1 MSRKSFKLTCIF
13 LFLPLFFF
21 GQSLTGLWVGS
32 VSNDSTTVRK
42 DQSFEIA
49 LTEYKGK
56 VYGYSRSEFIVD
68 DVLYYIVKRVSGTIE
83 GDVCEVTDDEIISYN
98 FPKLLDKKVKVTS
111 TFRRN
116 KSDSVWYLAGKWKT
130 NVTKKYYSVSGR
142 VDLEEEKD
150 LTASKIFPHLEE
162 LKLADAVVFYK
173 ERKEGQPIVKIA
185 KPEKVS
191 TGISSAITPLTTNSE
206 AMAITDKP
214 IVSKNNTSAIPNPIN
229 NITAAATETNKEQTS
244 SSLVKNT
251 STIEE
256 PQVNTELASVKRAD
270 NTQKTATKNISSSKV
285 DAVPSSNTVLAT
297 NKPVAEEK
305 NNSLP
310 DVVVVPVLE
319 KKDETT
325 STAIKSN
332 SVKQETVLN
341 PTTAVVEKKE
351 IVPQKQDAIIK
362 TESTANTTVATKN
375 NPAPS
380 SLTTEK
386 KETAAVVKQ
395 DVATNK
401 KPVAK
406 NESATN
412 TTAAI
417 KNNTISNPTTPK
429 TTTVANTGKK
439 ENAVVANQEVA
450 ANTKPATKKEPA
462 ANPAVE
468 NKIASADA
476 PITPLKPEIKTPSI
490 DITLKA
496 AIIAGRKSEF
506 SQQVNFKSDSLQ
518 VALYDNG
525 EIDGDTVSVFMN
537 GEVIMAKQGL
547 KSSAIRKTIY
557 LTPGQEEFTLV
568 LFAENLG
575 KYPPNTGL
583 LVVRD
588 GDDVYNL
595 RFSSDFQ
602 KNSGILFRR
611 KK

>member
-1 MSRKSFKLTCIF
+1 MPTNLYSNLGLSRKSIKLTCIF

-21 GQSLTGLWVGS
+21 GQSLTGLWIGS
-32 VSNDSTTVRK
+32 VSNDSTTTRK

-68 DVLYYIVKRVSGTIE
+68 DVLYYIVKRVSGTIV
-83 GDVCEVTDDEIISYN
+83 GDVCEVTDDEIVSYN

-111 TFRRN
+111 TFRKDKN
-116 KSDSVWYLAGKWKT
+116 DSTWYLAGKWKT
-130 NVTKKYYSVSGR
+130 NITKKYYSVSGR

-191 TGISSAITPLTTNSE
+191 TGISSGITALTTNSD
-206 AMAITDKP
+206 AIAVADKP
-214 IVSKNNTSAIPNPIN
+214 IVSKNNTSAIANPTPNGT
-229 NITAAATETNKEQTS
+229 TATVNETNKEQTS
-244 SSLVKNT
+244 SSVTKNT
-251 STIEE
+251 IATEE
-256 PQVNTELASVKRAD
+256 PIVNTELASVKRAD
-270 NTQKTATKNISSSKV
+270 NTQKTETKNITSSKI
-285 DAVPSSNTVLAT
+285 DIVPSSNTIGAT
-297 NKPVAEEK
+297 NKPMAEEK
-305 NNSLP
+305 NNTVAP
-310 DVVVVPVLE
+310 DVVVPVLE

-325 STAIKSN
+325 IDAPKSN
-332 SVKQETVLN
+332 SVKQEPVS
-341 PTTAVVEKKE
+341 TTATEVVEKKE
-351 IVPQKQDAIIK
+351 SIAPPKQNVVSK
-362 TESTANTTVATKN
+362 TELAANTTTAIKN
-375 NPAPS
+375 NPS
-380 SLTTEK
+380 TNTLTTGN
-386 KETAAVVKQ
+386 KETVAAVKQ
-395 DVATNK
+395 EVARNT

-406 NESATN
+406 TE
-412 TTAAI
+412 
-417 KNNTISNPTTPK
+417 KPV
-429 TTTVANTGKK
+429 TVK
-439 ENAVVANQEVA
+439 QEAA
-450 ANTKPATKKEPA
+450 ANTKSATKPETTT
-462 ANPAVE
+462 NTLTE
-468 NKIASADA
+468 NKIVKADA

-506 SQQVNFKSDSLQ
+506 SQQVNFRSDSLQ
-518 VALYDNG
+518 VSLYDNG

-557 LTPGQEEFTLV
+557 LAPGQEEFTLV

-595 RFSSDFQ
+595 RFSSDYE
-602 KNSGILFRR
+602 KNTGIVFRR